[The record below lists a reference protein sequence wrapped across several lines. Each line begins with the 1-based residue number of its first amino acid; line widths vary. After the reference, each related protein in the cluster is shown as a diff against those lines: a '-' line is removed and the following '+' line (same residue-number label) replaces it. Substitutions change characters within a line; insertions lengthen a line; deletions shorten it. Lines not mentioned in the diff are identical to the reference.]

1 MKGRAVVITGCDTGF
16 GHDLAKSLHRLGF
29 TVFAGCLNDCSDG
42 ALALK
47 KLDAVTGSLHVIQ
60 MDVTSQEQVDAARDY
75 VQRNLPSDV
84 GLWGLVNNA
93 GLGFSEFIEFFP
105 MENFQKVKILI
116 KSIYYFGI
124 KLFIF
129 TRRRLRM

>member
-1 MKGRAVVITGCDTGF
+1 MALLPPIWVRVGAHDITD
-16 GHDLAKSLHRLGF
+16 SLSSKKLLVYSQS
-29 TVFAGCLNDCSDG
+29 VFAGCLNDCSDG
-42 ALALK
+42 SLALK
-47 KLDAVTGSLHVIQ
+47 KLGAVTGSLHVIQ

-75 VQRNLPSDV
+75 VQRNLPSSV

-105 MENFQKVKILI
+105 MENFQKVEILI

-124 KLFIF
+124 
-129 TRRRLRM
+129 

>member
-1 MKGRAVVITGCDTGF
+1 MITGCDTGF

-47 KLDAVTGSLHVIQ
+47 KLGAVTNSLHVIQ

-75 VQRNLPSDV
+75 VHRNLPSDA

-93 GLGFSEFIEFFP
+93 GLAYSALIEWLPIEYYEMVRFLLQIQN
-105 MENFQKVKILI
+105 ELNF
-116 KSIYYFGI
+116 
-124 KLFIF
+124 
-129 TRRRLRM
+129 